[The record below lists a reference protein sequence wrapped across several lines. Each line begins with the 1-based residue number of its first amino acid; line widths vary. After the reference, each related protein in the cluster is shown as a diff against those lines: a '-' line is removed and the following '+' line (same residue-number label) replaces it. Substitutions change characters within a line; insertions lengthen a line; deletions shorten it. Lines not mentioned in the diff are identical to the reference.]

1 MSTWRAGSASAA
13 ASCTATPWPPTSARA
28 APTGS
33 GPGFR
38 RPVLVI
44 QSDPFNQ
51 SRIATI
57 VAAVI
62 TSNLALADSPG
73 NVRMGKSESG
83 LAKPSVVNVSQ
94 VVTLDRQLLTQ
105 RVRAVPGT
113 TMRQVDEG
121 LRLVLGL

>member
-1 MSTWRAGSASAA
+1 MKRGEVWWASL
-13 ASCTATPWPPTSARA
+13 P
-28 APTGS
+28 APT

-57 VAAVI
+57 VVAVI

-73 NVRMGKSESG
+73 NVRMGRSESG

-105 RVRAVPGT
+105 RVRAVPGS
-113 TMRQVDEG
+113 TMRHVDEG

>member
-1 MSTWRAGSASAA
+1 MKRGEVWWASL
-13 ASCTATPWPPTSARA
+13 P

-51 SRIATI
+51 SRIAT
-57 VAAVI
+57 VVTAVI
-62 TSNLALADSPG
+62 TSNLALADAPG
-73 NVRMGKSESG
+73 NVRLGRSESG
-83 LAKPSVVNVSQ
+83 LAKSSVVNVSQ

-105 RVRAVPGT
+105 RVRAVPGA

-121 LRLVLGL
+121 LRLVLGV

>member
-1 MSTWRAGSASAA
+1 MKRGEVWWASL
-13 ASCTATPWPPTSARA
+13 PT
-28 APTGS
+28 PTGS

-38 RPVLVI
+38 RPVLVL

-51 SRIATI
+51 SRIATVV
-57 VAAVI
+57 VAAV

-73 NVRMGKSESG
+73 NVRIGRSESG

-105 RVRAVPGT
+105 RIRAVPGT
-113 TMRQVDEG
+113 TMHHVDEG

>member
-1 MSTWRAGSASAA
+1 MKRGEVWWASL
-13 ASCTATPWPPTSARA
+13 P

-51 SRIATI
+51 SRIATV

-73 NVRMGKSESG
+73 NVRMGMHSTP
-83 LAKPSVVNVSQ
+83 LAIDGMLYVATNPS
-94 VVTLDRQLLTQ
+94 TIA
-105 RVRAVPGT
+105 RAFT
-113 TMRQVDEG
+113 AI
-121 LRLVLGL
+121 